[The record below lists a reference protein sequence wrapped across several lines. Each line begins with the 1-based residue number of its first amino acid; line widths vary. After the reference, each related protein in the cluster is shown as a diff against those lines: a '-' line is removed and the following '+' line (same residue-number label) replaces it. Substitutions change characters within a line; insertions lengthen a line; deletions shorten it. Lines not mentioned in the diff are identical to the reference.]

1 MKEEN
6 FQISMTK
13 DEMLKFYT
21 NKMIEDGIRGTS
33 DFNTWVYLKDYG
45 DGIDLT
51 KYRNEILQLLYK
63 DERIADANI
72 NNEEFWV
79 DMVFYTSYCPYYYD
93 EIDIDKKEESKILS
107 DFYYYCS
114 SRVYQDGYITI
125 RSLIDDF
132 TKRVV
137 PNEREERDTMGY
149 VLKKNIVE
157 TGFID
162 KYIQS
167 DNETFITLDN
177 KKEFEAL
184 LEIRINE
191 LQKQY
196 ETEEQ
201 EEFE

>member
-1 MKEEN
+1 
-6 FQISMTK
+6 
-13 DEMLKFYT
+13 
-21 NKMIEDGIRGTS
+21 
-33 DFNTWVYLKDYG
+33 
-45 DGIDLT
+45 
-51 KYRNEILQLLYK
+51 
-63 DERIADANI
+63 
-72 NNEEFWV
+72 
-79 DMVFYTSYCPYYYD
+79 
-93 EIDIDKKEESKILS
+93 
-107 DFYYYCS
+107 
-114 SRVYQDGYITI
+114 
-125 RSLIDDF
+125 
-132 TKRVV
+132 
-137 PNEREERDTMGY
+137 MGY

-201 EEFE
+201 EEFEWFLKVKLPYIKIKMAQNRFLCE